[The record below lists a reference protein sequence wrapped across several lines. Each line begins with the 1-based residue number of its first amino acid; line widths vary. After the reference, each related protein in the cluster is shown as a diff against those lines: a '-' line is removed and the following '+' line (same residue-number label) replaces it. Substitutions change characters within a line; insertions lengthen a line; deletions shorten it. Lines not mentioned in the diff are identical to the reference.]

1 MPLNCHRRLWEM
13 AQNKDVYSAYVC
25 KKQGNEPCV
34 RHVWAGHLVEAAA

>member
-1 MPLNCHRRLWEM
+1 M

-34 RHVWAGHLVEAAA
+34 RHVWAGHLVEAAAQEMAEIEVIEK